1 MNYTETLSF
10 LFKQLP
16 MFQRTGA
23 AAYKAD
29 LSNTLELCRRLGN
42 PQSDLPTIHIA
53 GTNGKG
59 SVSHFIASVL
69 QEAGYKTGLFT
80 SPHLKDFRERIK
92 INGKVIPERKV
103 VEFVEQKQQLIN
115 DLKPSFFEY
124 TFSMAMNYFAEE
136 KIDFLVAETGMGG
149 RLDSTNVT
157 NSVLSVITNIGFDH
171 MRFLGDT
178 LSKIATEKAGI
189 IKKGVPV
196 LIGQKQQEV
205 KSIFISQAA
214 RVKAPIVF
222 AEDLYSINSKIVNN
236 IQGLKL
242 VFSNNK
248 DAQIIDIWSPL
259 RGTYQLLNLLTV
271 MAAIDQLNKTGLKIS
286 KQHITDGIANVI
298 KNTGIRGRWEIISE
312 KPQVICDTAHN
323 SDGLALVLDQLM
335 KIPYMNLH
343 IVLGVVSD
351 KKLDSILSM
360 FPKGASYYFCNA
372 NIPRALPASEL
383 QELAAPFGLRGN
395 VYGSVMEAY
404 RVALKTMNPDDLL
417 FIGGSTFVV
426 AEVL

>member
-171 MRFLGDT
+171 MQFLGDT

-236 IQGLKL
+236 EQGLKL

-248 DAQIIDIWSPL
+248 
-259 RGTYQLLNLLTV
+259 RCTN
-271 MAAIDQLNKTGLKIS
+271 N
-286 KQHITDGIANVI
+286 
-298 KNTGIRGRWEIISE
+298 
-312 KPQVICDTAHN
+312 
-323 SDGLALVLDQLM
+323 
-335 KIPYMNLH
+335 
-343 IVLGVVSD
+343 
-351 KKLDSILSM
+351 
-360 FPKGASYYFCNA
+360 
-372 NIPRALPASEL
+372 
-383 QELAAPFGLRGN
+383 
-395 VYGSVMEAY
+395 
-404 RVALKTMNPDDLL
+404 
-417 FIGGSTFVV
+417 
-426 AEVL
+426 